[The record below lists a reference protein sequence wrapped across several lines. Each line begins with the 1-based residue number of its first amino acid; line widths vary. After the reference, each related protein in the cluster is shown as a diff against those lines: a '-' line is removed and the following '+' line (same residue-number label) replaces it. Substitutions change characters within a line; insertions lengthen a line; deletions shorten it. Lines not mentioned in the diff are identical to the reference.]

1 MQDSSAKGGST
12 PRSKPVS
19 RRTAAQ
25 VAALITALVVLGF
38 AAMGLRAMLF
48 PTAPALTVVS
58 VQFLVEVPDAA
69 PDWTIVPV
77 PAGTDVWRATSVTY
91 EVEADWYPEFGS
103 HLVRSIDGLHDTPEL
118 YWTLWLWNVDDKVW
132 DHAQVGA
139 DHLSLDADM
148 RIAWLYGT
156 LDAIP
161 SHLEPPLE

>member
-1 MQDSSAKGGST
+1 MQESSAKGEPT
-12 PRSKPVS
+12 PRSKLVS
-19 RRTAAQ
+19 KRTAAQ
-25 VAALITALVVLGF
+25 AAALVLALAVLGF

-48 PTAPALTVVS
+48 PAAPVLSVVS

-69 PDWTIVPV
+69 PDWTIASV
-77 PAGTDVWRATSVTY
+77 PAGTDVWRATSLTY
-91 EVEADWYPEFGS
+91 ELKADWYAEFGS

-118 YWTLWLWNVDDKVW
+118 YWTLWLWNVDDEVW

-139 DHLSLDADM
+139 DHVTLEADR

>member
-1 MQDSSAKGGST
+1 MQSSSAEGGST
-12 PRSKPVS
+12 PRSKAVW

-25 VAALITALVVLGF
+25 LAAVIVALVVLGF

-58 VQFLVEVPDAA
+58 VQFLVELPDAA

-91 EVEADWYPEFGS
+91 DVEADWYPEFSS
-103 HLVRSIDGLHDTPEL
+103 HLVRSIDGLHDTSEL
-118 YWTLWLWNVDDKVW
+118 YWTLWLWNVDDEVW

-139 DHLSLDADM
+139 DHVTLDADV

>member
-12 PRSKPVS
+12 ARPKPVS
-19 RRTAAQ
+19 RRTVAQ
-25 VAALITALVVLGF
+25 VGSLLLALVVLGF
-38 AAMGLRAMLF
+38 AVMGVRAMLF
-48 PTAPALTVVS
+48 PATPALTVVS
-58 VQFLVEVPDAA
+58 VQFLVEVPDSA
-69 PDWTIVPV
+69 PDWTIVAV

-91 EVEADWYPEFGS
+91 EVEADWYAEFSS

-118 YWTLWLWNVDDKVW
+118 YWTLWLWNADDEAW

-139 DHLSLDADM
+139 DHLTLDADT

-161 SHLEPPLE
+161 SHLEPPIE

>member
-1 MQDSSAKGGST
+1 MQDSSAKGEPT
-12 PRSKPVS
+12 IRSKPAL
-19 RRTAAQ
+19 RRTVAQ
-25 VAALITALVVLGF
+25 VTALTMAVVVLGF
-38 AAMGLRAMLF
+38 AAMGVRAMLF
-48 PTAPALTVVS
+48 PAAPALTVVS
-58 VQFLVEVPDAA
+58 VQFLVEAPDAA
-69 PDWTIVPV
+69 PDWTIASI

-91 EVEADWYPEFGS
+91 DVEADWYAEFGS

-118 YWTLWLWNVDDKVW
+118 YWTLWLWNVDTEAW

-139 DHLSLDADM
+139 DHLTLEADT